1 MEVKGETYC
10 LRSLKNH
17 FTIPMEFLIK
27 SWQESVFCLKEV
39 QKQFNSEQFLKS
51 HVFENSK
58 FEKTEKS

>member
-27 SWQESVFCLKEV
+27 SSQESVFVVLLER
-39 QKQFNSEQFLKS
+39 ST
-51 HVFENSK
+51 
-58 FEKTEKS
+58 KTIQ